1 MIAGECTID
10 LFKNQMERGGAMVWM
25 LILFAL
31 TLCFYLIILSW
42 IDLTTGLLP
51 DGLTVSLLWI
61 GLLANP
67 WLPWVSLH
75 QAVCGA
81 ALGYG
86 FLWLVYHGFKL
97 CTHREGMGFGDFKLL
112 AALGAW
118 FGWPHLPVLLL
129 IGSVSTLLIVSLL
142 KCCGVAGM
150 KKEIPFG
157 PGLAFAGFCLL
168 LKEVLTYI

>member
-1 MIAGECTID
+1 
-10 LFKNQMERGGAMVWM
+10 M
-25 LILFAL
+25 LGILIFLAL
-31 TLCFYLIILSW
+31 VLCFYLLALAW
-42 IDLTTGLLP
+42 IDLTTGCLP

-61 GLLANP
+61 GLLANAC
-67 WLPWVSLH
+67 LPWVNLH
-75 QAVCGA
+75 QAVWGA

-86 FLWLVYHGFKL
+86 FLRLVYHGFKL

-118 FGWPHLPVLLL
+118 FGWPNLPLLLL
-129 IGSVSTLLIVSLL
+129 IGSVSTLLMVLLL
-142 KCCGVAGM
+142 KWGKRPVL

-168 LKEVLTYI
+168 MKEMLTYI